1 MVGNALV
8 DVGYRMRGSIPTQ
21 EQVLDAPTVTSR
33 CLAALHHSKYL
44 APFFDTALHL
54 VFGIPTSGRE

>member
-1 MVGNALV
+1 MVGDALEG
-8 DVGYRMRGSIPTQ
+8 VGFRMRACIPTQ

-33 CLAALHHSKYL
+33 CLAALHHSKCL
-44 APFFDTALHL
+44 APLFDTALHL